1 MDSDKARRV
10 LGRKIEGGRKGAGW
24 AGRLKTRRGTVV
36 AGAEGEMF
44 QVEEPG
50 GPQLRAGKRLAF
62 SGTEGRSGGRSVV
75 RRGCERR
82 WGWGA
87 GHRVWQQ
94 VEAKTVAVFSPEPT
108 KSCQA
113 QADNSAPPQ
122 CDAVKNGSGRGWR
135 VTTFP
140 LPGAL
145 GLSRRCV

>member
-10 LGRKIEGGRKGAGW
+10 LGRKIEGGRKAAGW

-62 SGTEGRSGGRSVV
+62 SGPREDRGGPEC
-75 RRGCERR
+75 GE
-82 WGWGA
+82 GWGQA

-108 KSCQA
+108 RSCQA